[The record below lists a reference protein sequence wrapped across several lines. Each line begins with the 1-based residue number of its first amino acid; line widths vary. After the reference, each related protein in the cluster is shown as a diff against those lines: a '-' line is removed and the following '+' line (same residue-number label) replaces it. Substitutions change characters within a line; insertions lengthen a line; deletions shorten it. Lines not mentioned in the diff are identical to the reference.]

1 MTASSPHIGTLGE
14 RSLHAALKEWYAERG
29 DLLEREVDG
38 YVIDIV
44 RGDLL
49 VEIQTANFAS
59 MKRKVADLTGEH
71 PLRLVH
77 PIAAEKFIVKYGPDG
92 VTQLG
97 RRRSPKRG
105 SVLDLFREL
114 VSFPHLVALDNFSV
128 EVLLTREEEIRV
140 NDGEGSW
147 RRGGWSIVDQ
157 RLVEVVDR
165 VVLASPA
172 DFRALLP
179 PDLPDPFTTRD
190 MADALGERVNLM
202 GKMAFC
208 LREMDAVEMVGRR
221 GRAYLYSLPS

>member
-14 RSLHAALKEWYAERG
+14 RSLHAALKEWYAEQG

-49 VEIQTANFAS
+49 VEIQTQNFAA

-92 VTQLG
+92 VTQ
-97 RRRSPKRG
+97 
-105 SVLDLFREL
+105 
-114 VSFPHLVALDNFSV
+114 VS
-128 EVLLTREEEIRV
+128 RRV

-157 RLVEVVDR
+157 RLIEVVDR
-165 VVLASPA
+165 VVLSSPV

-208 LREMDAVEMVGRR
+208 LRKMDAVEMVGRR

>member
-14 RSLHAALKEWYAERG
+14 RSLHAALKEWYAEQG

-44 RGDLL
+44 RGGLL
-49 VEIQTANFAS
+49 VEIQTRNFAA
-59 MKRKVADLTGEH
+59 MKRKVAALAGEH

-92 VTQLG
+92 VTQVS

-114 VSFPHLVALDNFSV
+114 VSFPHLVALDTFSV

-165 VVLASPA
+165 VVLSSPA

-202 GKMAFC
+202 GKMAYC
-208 LREMDAVEMVGRR
+208 LREMAAVEMVGRR
-221 GRAYLYSLPS
+221 GRAYLYSLSS

>member
-1 MTASSPHIGTLGE
+1 MVDSSAGIGTLGE
-14 RSLHAALKEWYAERG
+14 RSLHAALKEWYAEQG
-29 DLLEREVDG
+29 DRFECEVDG

-49 VEIQTANFAS
+49 VEIQTANFAA
-59 MKRKVADLTGEH
+59 MKRKLAALTGRH
-71 PLRLVH
+71 AVHVVH

-92 VTQLG
+92 VTQVS

-114 VSFPHLVALDNFSV
+114 VSFPHLVALDTFSV

-140 NDGEGSW
+140 NDGAGSW

-165 VVLASPA
+165 VRLASPA

-179 PDLPDPFTTRD
+179 PGLPDPFTTRD

-202 GKMAFC
+202 GKMAYC
-208 LREMDAVEMVGRR
+208 LRKMAAVEMVGRR

>member
-1 MTASSPHIGTLGE
+1 MDSSAGIGTLSE
-14 RSLHAALKEWYAERG
+14 RSLHAALKEWYAEQG

-49 VEIQTANFAS
+49 VEIQTRNFAA
-59 MKRKVADLTGEH
+59 MKRKVAALVGEH
-71 PLRLVH
+71 SLRLVH

-92 VTQLG
+92 VTQID

-105 SVLDLFREL
+105 TVLDLFREL
-114 VSFPHLVALDNFSV
+114 VSFPHLIALDTFSV

-140 NDGEGSW
+140 NDGLGSW
-147 RRGGWSIVDQ
+147 RRRGWSIADQ

-165 VVLASPA
+165 VTLASPA

-179 PDLPDPFTTRD
+179 PDLSDPFTTRD

-202 GKMAFC
+202 GKMAYC
-208 LREMDAVEMVGRR
+208 LRQMDAVEMVGRQ
-221 GRAYLYSLPS
+221 GNAYLYSLPS